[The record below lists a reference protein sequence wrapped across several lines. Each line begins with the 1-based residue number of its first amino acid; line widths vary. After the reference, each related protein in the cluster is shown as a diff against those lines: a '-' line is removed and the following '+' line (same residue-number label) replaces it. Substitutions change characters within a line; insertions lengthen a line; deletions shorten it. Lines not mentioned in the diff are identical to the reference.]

1 VHPFVT
7 SILLRAAR
15 LDALD
20 LDAEA
25 QPPHGELAQAEQRV
39 RTGEGD
45 AVVGANGLGQ
55 TELGEDALEDWEG
68 EDRLGRIQR
77 FATEQIAGWRSR

>member
-1 VHPFVT
+1 MHALVAAV
-7 SILLRAAR
+7 LLGMAR

-20 LDAEA
+20 GNAEA
-25 QPPHGELAQAEQRV
+25 QPPDGEFGQIEEGV

-55 TELGEDALEDWEG
+55 AALLEEPLEGGEG
-68 EDRLGRIQR
+68 EVL
-77 FATEQIAGWRSR
+77 AGGLEGFTLSRKREA